1 VSTSVAEQWTDARAL
16 VIAYSGS
23 GAGASA
29 VGPAARALRASI
41 PETRLLL
48 LWPVGVRVPPLV
60 TAVVDGRIECP
71 MPEAAG
77 KTATLKAVR
86 GIAARAVRGLRAAA
100 PAGAV
105 FFSEAGC
112 TACVPVYLCCL
123 AGIARRAG
131 FTAEVTG
138 GLLTNPLE
146 PPPAATPEPERH
158 LFLLESL
165 GLAGGPKPFTSS
177 DEAAGSAQL
186 TGTEGAALRFGTA
199 WPGP

>member
-1 VSTSVAEQWTDARAL
+1 MGEQWTDARTL

-23 GAGASA
+23 AGGASA
-29 VGPAARALRASI
+29 VGPAARALRASL

-48 LWPVGVRVPPLV
+48 LWPASLRVPPLV
-60 TAVVDGRIECP
+60 AAVVDGRIECP
-71 MPEAAG
+71 LPEASG
-77 KTATLKAVR
+77 KAATLKAVR
-86 GIAARAVRGLRAAA
+86 GMAARAVRRLRAAE

-105 FFSEAGC
+105 FFSESGC

-131 FTAEVTG
+131 FTTETAG
-138 GLLTNPLE
+138 GMLTNPLE

-165 GLAGGPKPFTSS
+165 GLAGGPKPFMSPDDAASS
-177 DEAAGSAQL
+177 APL
-186 TGTEGAALRFGTA
+186 TGTDGAALRFGTA

>member
-1 VSTSVAEQWTDARAL
+1 MGERWTDARAL

-23 GAGASA
+23 AEGASA
-29 VGPAARALRASI
+29 VGPAVRALRASL

-48 LWPVGVRVPPLV
+48 LWPASVRVPPLV
-60 TAVVDGRIECP
+60 AAVVDSRIECP

-86 GIAARAVRGLRAAA
+86 GMTGRAVRELRAAA
-100 PAGAV
+100 PTGAV

-112 TACVPVYLCCL
+112 TACVPAYLCCL

-131 FTAEVTG
+131 FAAEVAG

-146 PPPAATPEPERH
+146 PPPAATPAPERH

-165 GLAGGPKPFTSS
+165 GLAGGPKPFMGS
-177 DEAAGSAQL
+177 DDAAGSTRL
-186 TGTEGAALRFGTA
+186 TGADGVALRFGTA